1 MGTDNWTVL
10 VSQGCQN
17 NRPHAGGWLKVLTFT
32 FLQFCRLEV
41 QWVKVLVTKLCPTLL
56 TPMDCSLPGSSVH
69 GIFQARI
76 LEWVAISFSR
86 GSYWPRVWTQVSC
99 IAGRFFT
106 IWATREAPRS
116 PRSDSLLCLSL
127 LEPMAS
133 RFSHSASNRAG
144 KYSFKWLFKLQW
156 PRPHNLL
163 LASPVSD
170 PVSRLTSHI
179 YLYSLLLAYCLVSD
193 LPGSSLILLM
203 PVSWKNVLMADYLVF
218 SRFSLPLPLW
228 FSQFQTLVPF

>member
-1 MGTDNWTVL
+1 MLD
-10 VSQGCQN
+10 
-17 NRPHAGGWLKVLTFT
+17 GWLKVLTFT

-86 GSYWPRVWTQVSC
+86 GSSWPTDWTQVSC

-163 LASPVSD
+163 LVSP
-170 PVSRLTSHI
+170 
-179 YLYSLLLAYCLVSD
+179 VSD